1 MQSPGS
7 NLHGEY
13 QLLIRFMYLSVA
25 AAVVTIG
32 LKMTTAASVFNLIVG
47 MVLIRAGKKHRS
59 VTLQADGQHLMTDVW
74 TSLGVL
80 VGIAA
85 VWLTGWL
92 WLDPVI
98 ALLVGANIVF
108 TGYRLLRS
116 SMSSLLSQSLREE
129 DMTILNA
136 VLNDFRREHGVSFP
150 PARSVR
156 SGRHRHLFVTMEA
169 PGDWDVHT
177 THDLTDE
184 LEDVITTALPGAE
197 TFIHIEPLKGSAAR

>member
-80 VGIAA
+80 VGIAS

-92 WLDPVI
+92 
-98 ALLVGANIVF
+98 
-108 TGYRLLRS
+108 
-116 SMSSLLSQSLREE
+116 
-129 DMTILNA
+129 
-136 VLNDFRREHGVSFP
+136 
-150 PARSVR
+150 
-156 SGRHRHLFVTMEA
+156 
-169 PGDWDVHT
+169 
-177 THDLTDE
+177 
-184 LEDVITTALPGAE
+184 
-197 TFIHIEPLKGSAAR
+197 